1 MRILFVCNGNICRS
15 PLAAQA
21 FSQIVANHSIA
32 SQVQVDSA
40 GIFAMENHPMDPGSV
55 LAMKAL
61 GFVPQPH
68 VAKQLL
74 AEHVEAADLV
84 LTSTELQREGVVEL
98 HIKAN
103 RYTFTLKEF
112 ANLACFLVQPPTD
125 RDEFVPALPTGLA
138 DKLAAT
144 LKWRGTSP
152 LLETL
157 DLADPYG
164 QDQAVFQLMAQETVD
179 ALQKVTTWLK

>member
-21 FSQIVANHSIA
+21 FSQILANHPIA
-32 SQVQVDSA
+32 SQIQVDSA
-40 GIFAMENHPMDPGSV
+40 GIFAMESYPMDPGSV
-55 LAMKAL
+55 LAMQAL

-84 LTSTELQREGVVEL
+84 ITSTEIQREGVVEL

-112 ANLACFLVQPPTD
+112 ANLACFLVKPQTD

-152 LLETL
+152 LLDTL

-164 QDQAVFQLMAQETVD
+164 QDQAVFQLMAEETTE
-179 ALQKVTTWLK
+179 ALTKVVAWLK